1 MFART
6 ERLLLRPSWPED
18 AQELHAAIADEGI
31 VRNLARAPWPYTAD
45 DAVHFTAQAHD
56 ERHPAF
62 LLMLRTKGAPRLVG
76 GCGIG
81 DLDGEA
87 ELGYWIARPYW
98 GLGFATEAS
107 RAVINIAKAIGHNKL
122 IASHFTD
129 NPASGNVLRFKT
141 DGDLPPALAQRARI
155 TGRIVQFPAR
165 DALDIE
171 TYLGAVRQAGL
182 LAQRRVASIGRHHQ
196 GRRQRLAIRQAH
208 PHHPLTLP
216 QQPRDRHAG
225 TPLQRRQPPP
235 LGDHRLEAIGG
246 EQSVEIE
253 LLLCSGFC
261 FFVCDVGKFSVG
273 AFPYDLGDV
282 RTDLFLDLINR
293 AVGIFENVVQE
304 CSRYLLWCSTVF

>member
-1 MFART
+1 MAVALSCKGAAQNRRETMFART

-18 AQELHAAIADEGI
+18 ARELHAAIADEGI

-45 DAVHFTAQAHD
+45 DAVHFTAQAHG

-129 NPASGNVLRFKT
+129 NPASGNVLRKLGFQSTGKIAQRQSK
-141 DGDLPPALAQRARI
+141 GRGEAAACAMYERALAGASSEQRAMLHPPAFGMREQMERL
-155 TGRIVQFPAR
+155 
-165 DALDIE
+165 
-171 TYLGAVRQAGL
+171 QA
-182 LAQRRVASIGRHHQ
+182 A
-196 GRRQRLAIRQAH
+196 
-208 PHHPLTLP
+208 
-216 QQPRDRHAG
+216 
-225 TPLQRRQPPP
+225 
-235 LGDHRLEAIGG
+235 
-246 EQSVEIE
+246 
-253 LLLCSGFC
+253 
-261 FFVCDVGKFSVG
+261 
-273 AFPYDLGDV
+273 
-282 RTDLFLDLINR
+282 
-293 AVGIFENVVQE
+293 
-304 CSRYLLWCSTVF
+304 